1 MVQCRCVEAFF
12 LFLPTLLYSEQ
23 TFPTLK
29 KSNDLKNKRDLQ
41 KKNWFKYTIKLTDTF
56 KYRYI
61 FLPIINK
68 RGAQTSIVSFPHALI
83 TQWYSNEE
91 HVIFSQ
97 PFLAAASF
105 HSLTLWGHDS
115 TFLTVILSL
124 CIQ

>member
-23 TFPTLK
+23 TFP
-29 KSNDLKNKRDLQ
+29 
-41 KKNWFKYTIKLTDTF
+41 
-56 KYRYI
+56 
-61 FLPIINK
+61 IINK
-68 RGAQTSIVSFPHALI
+68 RGAQSSIVSFPHALI

-105 HSLTLWGHDS
+105 HSLTL
-115 TFLTVILSL
+115 
-124 CIQ
+124 